1 MNSPGVAVSANV
13 RWTFK
18 QATGCRR
25 PRRASKTGR
34 LAQQGR
40 SSLLS
45 SSRKND
51 AEHVL
56 CIISTKNPTTLIE
69 NSELW
74 ENPQVYIFFKK
85 KKCCFFHISQNMMR
99 EIAFLGGNVHKT
111 TIQIAVL

>member
-1 MNSPGVAVSANV
+1 MLPLKNIILERQLLRQLPYTSVRVPLCPKNGV
-13 RWTFK
+13 
-18 QATGCRR
+18 
-25 PRRASKTGR
+25 
-34 LAQQGR
+34 
-40 SSLLS
+40 
-45 SSRKND
+45 
-51 AEHVL
+51 H
-56 CIISTKNPTTLIE
+56 ITTLIE